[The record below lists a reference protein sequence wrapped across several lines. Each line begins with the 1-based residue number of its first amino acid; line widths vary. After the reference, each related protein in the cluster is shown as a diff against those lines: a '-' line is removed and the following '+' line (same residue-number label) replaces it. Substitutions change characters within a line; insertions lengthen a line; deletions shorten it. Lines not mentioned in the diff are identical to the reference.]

1 MYRCN
6 KDLDIS
12 GTILRNTTA
21 RIDMRILFPTRSI
34 RNESY
39 AFLETSQRQATCTP
53 RKYSQ
58 LDYQFIPLRHGVKF
72 RSFINSKLSSNL
84 IEESVIS
91 DLSVSFITWNIQR
104 FSKNRK
110 RLLVETKWKEKRFPS
125 SSFILSLSP
134 LLFPPFVS
142 SSIRQIIVPPL
153 LRNIMI
159 YFSKEYLDAHP
170 PVCIRLGWNCLA
182 KWLTNILQ

>member
-110 RLLVETKWKEKRFPS
+110 RLLVETKKRNGKRKDFHPPLP
-125 SSFILSLSP
+125 FSLSRHSFSLP
-134 LLFPPFVS
+134 LFRRAFD
-142 SSIRQIIVPPL
+142 
-153 LRNIMI
+153 
-159 YFSKEYLDAHP
+159 K
-170 PVCIRLGWNCLA
+170 
-182 KWLTNILQ
+182 